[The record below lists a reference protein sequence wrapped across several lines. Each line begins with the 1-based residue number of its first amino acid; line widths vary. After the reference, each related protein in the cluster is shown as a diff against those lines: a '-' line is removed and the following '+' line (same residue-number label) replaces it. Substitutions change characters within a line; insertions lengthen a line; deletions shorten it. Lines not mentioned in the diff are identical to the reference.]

1 MNTPTQ
7 HYGHKTS
14 QYRFVQKLRALEGS
28 NYKTLDLV
36 PEQRFKL
43 KVEKE
48 SQIWEVS
55 LHSLEEYQ
63 KCSIGCLRG
72 QQLELTLEDSD

>member
-1 MNTPTQ
+1 MVNIPTL
-7 HYGHKTS
+7 HYGHQTS

-48 SQIWEVS
+48 S
-55 LHSLEEYQ
+55 
-63 KCSIGCLRG
+63 
-72 QQLELTLEDSD
+72 